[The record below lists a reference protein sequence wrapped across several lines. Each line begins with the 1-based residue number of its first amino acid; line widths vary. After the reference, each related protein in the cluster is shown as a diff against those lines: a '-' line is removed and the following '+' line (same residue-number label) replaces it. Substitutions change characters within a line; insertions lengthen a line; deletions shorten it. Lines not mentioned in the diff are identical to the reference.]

1 MDTDSVIVEALD
13 SSPLPRRRRRYRT
26 GRGAGVA
33 ALPESWRAL
42 LMRWVARGG
51 RSRWDTLARDAGAAE
66 LQTATALLDWLL
78 RQGWAKVEEERRH
91 GEWWPVRVELMD
103 LPALRAGLGLPDEQA
118 LAAQWHKLRETLAA
132 QADPF
137 LTEALAGLDA
147 LPTARALARGQLLA
161 AALRWRDEQRSGTR
175 RDFALYARGG
185 TKAISDAEWR
195 WLADNVDLA
204 ELGIERHTPLLLI
217 AAPVTLTT
225 PAGRLELAAGTDFCA
240 VTPATLDATR
250 EAHQTVQRWRLVE
263 NRTSFERLARARE
276 PDTGV
281 VWLPG
286 FPPTW
291 WREAMARL
299 LALAP
304 APAEIACDP
313 DPAGIAIALGAGAL
327 WEERGLP
334 WQPWR
339 MAPADLA
346 ALATR
351 APLTARDRE
360 RLAALDTA
368 RLPMPLAQLAQWML
382 SHGEKGEQEGLL

>member
-33 ALPESWRAL
+33 TLPESWRAL

-118 LAAQWHKLRETLAA
+118 LAAQWHELRETLAA

-185 TKAISDAEWR
+185 TKAVS
-195 WLADNVDLA
+195 
-204 ELGIERHTPLLLI
+204 
-217 AAPVTLTT
+217 
-225 PAGRLELAAGTDFCA
+225 
-240 VTPATLDATR
+240 
-250 EAHQTVQRWRLVE
+250 
-263 NRTSFERLARARE
+263 
-276 PDTGV
+276 
-281 VWLPG
+281 
-286 FPPTW
+286 
-291 WREAMARL
+291 
-299 LALAP
+299 
-304 APAEIACDP
+304 
-313 DPAGIAIALGAGAL
+313 
-327 WEERGLP
+327 
-334 WQPWR
+334 
-339 MAPADLA
+339 
-346 ALATR
+346 
-351 APLTARDRE
+351 
-360 RLAALDTA
+360 
-368 RLPMPLAQLAQWML
+368 
-382 SHGEKGEQEGLL
+382 